1 MLPGSQDAIA
11 DPAAMTWAEVP
22 GRLAPARTYWLGGA
36 PQLPSYCF
44 GAPKRRTS
52 PLPPHRRQVP
62 QRRLLLPAFFLLPLH
77 DGQRRIGWRCMST
90 HQATTA
96 MAATST
102 TTPVPLTASLP

>member
-1 MLPGSQDAIA
+1 MFAILRSSWTIRPWSRTRARAALLPGSQDAIA

-22 GRLAPARTYWLGGA
+22 GRLAPARTYWLG
-36 PQLPSYCF
+36 

-90 HQATTA
+90 HQATT
-96 MAATST
+96 
-102 TTPVPLTASLP
+102 